1 MFLNFFNRDRDAAR
15 THLYRKIAV
24 SFFSISVVVA
34 LGIFYVSF
42 SWATVTL
49 TPKVKG
55 FTDTARLVVQ
65 DTSTPSSD
73 HSIVLG
79 HIVQQELE
87 GVGTFTPSQTKTVT
101 TVGKM
106 TGGLTVVNNS
116 DHAQQ
121 LRATTRFLSSRG
133 ILFRSQEFAVVP
145 AHGSAVI
152 PVIADQD
159 GQVTGLESDTFTLP
173 GLWPGLQKSI
183 YGTSLNS
190 QAGGSQDVRVISAD
204 DITHAQDEVQK
215 KLEEKFS
222 LLLDAEKPKV
232 SAASV
237 LTVTHS
243 DVLEQH
249 TNHEVGQEAKDFEL
263 RLKVRFT
270 AVLYDEQQAL
280 AAVSQSLTTRFSQG
294 YQLIPLQS
302 DALTASIAS
311 IDTTAK
317 TAVLSLA
324 VHGGKI
330 RTDDVL
336 PYQKRDLLGLSRNDV
351 LSYFQGYDDI
361 EHADVSFY
369 PFWVTR
375 APLLVDHIRIVIK
388 H

>member
-1 MFLNFFNRDRDAAR
+1 MFLNLFQNDKNSAR

-42 SWATVTL
+42 SWATVSL
-49 TPKVKG
+49 TPTVKSY
-55 FTDTARLVVQ
+55 TDTARLIVQ
-65 DTSTPSSD
+65 DTATPSSD
-73 HSIVLG
+73 PSVVPG

-87 GVGTFTPSQTKTVT
+87 GVGTFTPSQQKTVT
-101 TVGKM
+101 GKM
-106 TGGLTVVNNS
+106 TGGLTVVNKTDN
-116 DHAQQ
+116 AQQ
-121 LRATTRFLSSRG
+121 LRATTRFLSSSG
-133 ILFRSQEFAVVP
+133 TLFRSQEFAVVP
-145 AHGSAVI
+145 AHGSTVI
-152 PVIADQD
+152 GVKADQE
-159 GQVTGLESDTFTLP
+159 GQVTGLENDTFTLP

-183 YGTSLNS
+183 YGTGF
-190 QAGGSQDVRVISAD
+190 AEGVGGSQEVRVITAD
-204 DITHAQDEVQK
+204 DITHAQEDVQK

-222 LLLDAEKPKV
+222 LLLDTEKPKV
-232 SAASV
+232 PAASV
-237 LTVTHS
+237 LTVIHS
-243 DVLEQH
+243 DIISKQ

-270 AVLYDEQQAL
+270 AVLYDEQKAVIS
-280 AAVSQSLTTRFSQG
+280 VSQGLSQRLSQG
-294 YQLIPLQS
+294 YQLIPLKS

-311 IDTTAK
+311 IDTATK

-336 PYQKRDLLGLSRNDV
+336 PYQKRDLLGLSRNDI

-361 EHADVSFY
+361 EHMEVSFY